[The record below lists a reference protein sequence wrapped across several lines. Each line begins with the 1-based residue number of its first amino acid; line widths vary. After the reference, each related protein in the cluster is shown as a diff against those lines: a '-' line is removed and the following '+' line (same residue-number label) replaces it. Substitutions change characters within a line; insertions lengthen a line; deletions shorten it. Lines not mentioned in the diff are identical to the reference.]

1 LSDTLSEHRGYLVD
15 ERRLSRYARA
25 IDQVIAP
32 GDTVADLGCGF
43 GILGLMCLKAGAGKV
58 WGIDGTDAIDIA
70 SDAVA
75 RAGFGERYHC
85 INEQTFRAELP
96 EKVDVLICDHVGYF
110 GVDYGIVELMAD
122 ARRRLLKPGGRMI
135 PERLNLFLAGVQ
147 SDACRSLLDAWES
160 KSVPPE
166 YSWLRNYAVSTKHP
180 VTYQPSDIATDPV
193 LAGTVELGADAPETL
208 VFKASLVIDEAGQ
221 LDGLAGWFDCD
232 LGGGATMTNSPFAR
246 DKISRNQVFLGF
258 EQPLSVNAGDTVEVS
273 VRVGHQ
279 NSILAWSVRDP
290 ATGKLQKYS
299 NWASMPM
306 SLSDRVKPGNT
317 ARALNNRG
325 RAIEVLLG
333 YIKSGMTGAEIERAI
348 LHDHPDLLPSEQ
360 EIARFVRD
368 ELARYSS

>member
-1 LSDTLSEHRGYLVD
+1 MSDTLSEHRGYLVD
-15 ERRLSRYARA
+15 ERRLSRYVQA
-25 IDQVIAP
+25 IDQVITP

-43 GILGLMCLKAGAGKV
+43 GILGLLCLKAGAGKV

-70 SDAVA
+70 SDTVK
-75 RAGFGERYHC
+75 RAGFGDRYHC

-135 PERLNLFLAGVQ
+135 PERLNLFLAGVR
-147 SDACRSLLDAWES
+147 SDACRGLLDAWES

-166 YSWLRNYAVSTKHP
+166 YNWLRGYAVSTKHP

-193 LAGTVELGADAPETL
+193 FAGTVELGADAPETL
-208 VFKASLVIDEAGQ
+208 VFKATLAIDEAGQ
-221 LDGLAGWFDCD
+221 LDGIGGWFDCD
-232 LGGGATMTNSPFAR
+232 LGGGATMTNSPFER
-246 DKISRNQVFLGF
+246 DKISRYQVFLGF
-258 EQPLSVNAGDTVEVS
+258 EQPLEVKAGDTVEVS

-290 ATGKLQKYS
+290 ATGKQQKYS

-306 SLSDRVKPGNT
+306 SLSDRIKPNT
-317 ARALNNRG
+317 TVRTLNGRG
-325 RAIEVLLG
+325 RAIQVLLG
-333 YIKSGMTGAEIERAI
+333 YINNGMTGAEIEQTI
-348 LHDHPDLLPSEQ
+348 LRDHPDLLPSEQ
-360 EIARFVRD
+360 EITRFVRD